1 MDTWSVARM
10 LLDAVFAVTIVGIVV
25 GLLYYRE
32 KRMYTRLTDMQSRS
46 PEPVITPRTT
56 VVESPQT
63 SVLAVSEPAPVRTR
77 APRTTTTPRPPK
89 LVGRAGAVTASRT
102 EKYLEAV
109 RMYRQG
115 NDRGTIEKAL
125 GISFMELELLGR
137 IK

>member
-1 MDTWSVARM
+1 MDTWSVAQM
-10 LLDAVFAVTIVGIVV
+10 LLDVVFAVTIVGIVV

-32 KRMYTRLTDMQSRS
+32 QRMYTRLTEMLNRS
-46 PEPVITPRTT
+46 PEPVITPRTI
-56 VVESPQT
+56 VAESPQP
-63 SVLAVSEPAPVRTR
+63 SIPVVAEPAPVRTR
-77 APRTTTTPRPPK
+77 ASRATTTPRPPK
-89 LVGRAGAVTASRT
+89 PVRRAGAVTANRA

-115 NDRGTIEKAL
+115 SDKGTIEKAL

>member
-1 MDTWSVARM
+1 MDTWSVAQM

-32 KRMYTRLTDMQSRS
+32 KKMYTRLTDMLNHR
-46 PEPVITPRTT
+46 PEPAPAPGTIVRESPQPSISTVPEPTPTRPRAPRATTATRSSRPARRTT
-56 VVESPQT
+56 VT
-63 SVLAVSEPAPVRTR
+63 A
-77 APRTTTTPRPPK
+77 
-89 LVGRAGAVTASRT
+89 GRA

-115 NDRGTIEKAL
+115 SDKGDIEKAL

>member
-1 MDTWSVARM
+1 MDTWSVAQM
-10 LLDAVFAVTIVGIVV
+10 LLDAVFAVTIVGIVA

-32 KRMYTRLTDMQSRS
+32 KRIYSRLTDMLNRS
-46 PEPVITPRTT
+46 TEPVTAPPAI
-56 VVESPQT
+56 VVESPQLDILT
-63 SVLAVSEPAPVRTR
+63 VSEPAPVRTR
-77 APRTTTTPRPPK
+77 VPRAAAAPRQQKPVR
-89 LVGRAGAVTASRT
+89 RAPAVTAGRA

-115 NDRGTIEKAL
+115 SDKGTIEKAL